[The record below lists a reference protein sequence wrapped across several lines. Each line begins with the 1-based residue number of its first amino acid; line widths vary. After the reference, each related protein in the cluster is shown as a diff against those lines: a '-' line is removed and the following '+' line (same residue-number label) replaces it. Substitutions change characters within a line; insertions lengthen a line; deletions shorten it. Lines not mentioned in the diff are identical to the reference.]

1 MDFRVF
7 HPLRDDPC
15 DSRRSELFD
24 LCLGGGRVGCCTM
37 IEIARMALSY
47 CLKKLRKIVFL
58 NIMDG
63 MILRTGQSAPSA
75 EQFKAFK

>member
-1 MDFRVF
+1 MIRV
-7 HPLRDDPC
+7 DP
-15 DSRRSELFD
+15 SYLIFVW
-24 LCLGGGRVGCCTM
+24 GGGGGVGCCTM

-47 CLKKLRKIVFL
+47 CIKKLRKIVFL